1 MSTQL
6 VVAGDGCEEAGAAGK
21 RQQATTAVHEASADA
36 CLRFSCP
43 PHLISWFFGVKLL
56 LFSFACELS

>member
-21 RQQATTAVHEASADA
+21 RQQATTAVHEASAD
-36 CLRFSCP
+36 SCP